1 VNLVHVTS
9 TGVQNVCNLQHK
21 AKIRAA
27 MPLRKQIHFIGVC
40 RGQFV
45 FSPES
50 SRKPHKYQATQQRI
64 ALFTAEC
71 AAEQNQLDVG
81 VQFFSGP
88 SISSFFMQL

>member
-1 VNLVHVTS
+1 MYAICNTRPKFVLPCHLENKFTS
-9 TGVQNVCNLQHK
+9 LESG
-21 AKIRAA
+21 
-27 MPLRKQIHFIGVC
+27 

-81 VQFFSGP
+81 VQFFSVHQ
-88 SISSFFMQL
+88 SAVFLCS